1 MSMRRRLGDTDV
13 AAIGLGAMPLSLD
26 GGPDMGTAI
35 AVIRCFIDS
44 GGDFID
50 TANAYSAGEEPGEN
64 ERLIARALAGLP
76 ERRAI
81 RVATKG
87 GVLRNGEGWRVDAR
101 PAALQLACDQSLR
114 DLNAEQIYLYQLH
127 APDPAVDIRES
138 VAALE
143 RLRETGKIV
152 HIGLSNV
159 DLEQLEAAR
168 TVAPVMSVQNRLN
181 PRRKK
186 HMHNGVLQRCR
197 QLDISFIA
205 HSPVGGHHHY
215 RQLANDPELKKL
227 AARYATTPASLSIAW
242 LLQLAENIIVIAGA
256 RRRQSVL
263 ASRAA
268 MDLHLDAG
276 EIAAIS
282 ALEDW

>member
-1 MSMRRRLGDTDV
+1 MSIRRRLGDTDV
-13 AAIGLGAMPLSLD
+13 TALGLGAMPLSLD
-26 GGPDMGTAI
+26 GPDMQTAI
-35 AVIRCFIDS
+35 EVIHCFIDS

-50 TANAYSAGEEPGEN
+50 TANVYSAGTKPGEN

-76 ERRAI
+76 ERRTI

-87 GVLRNGEGWRVDAR
+87 GVLRDGEGWRVDAR
-101 PAALQLACDQSLR
+101 PAALQQACDQSLR
-114 DLNAEQIYLYQLH
+114 DLNVEQIYLYQLH

-143 RLRETGKIV
+143 HLREAGKIV

-168 TVAPVMSVQNRLN
+168 TAAPVMTVQNRLN
-181 PRRKK
+181 PRCKK
-186 HMHNGVLQRCR
+186 HVHNGVLDRCR
-197 QLDISFIA
+197 QLNITFIA
-205 HSPVGGHHHY
+205 HSPVGGHQHY
-215 RQLANDPELKKL
+215 QQLAQDTELKKL
-227 AARYATTPASLSIAW
+227 AERHATTPANLSIAW
-242 LLQLAENIIVIAGA
+242 LLHLAENIIVIAGA

-268 MDLHLDAG
+268 MDLYLDAR
-276 EIAAIS
+276 EIETIN